1 MNSVLKYPMITEKS
15 SRLQADGQYVFAV
28 ETDANKLEIKQA
40 VEKLKKGINVVSV
53 RTQVIRGKIKRV
65 GAKQGKRA
73 NWKKAIVKLKTG
85 QSLDLFETTT

>member
-1 MNSVLKYPMITEKS
+1 MNTVLKYPMITEKS

-28 ETDANKLEIKQA
+28 ETGANKLEIKQA

-53 RTQVIRGKIKRV
+53 RTQVMRGKVKRV

-73 NWKKAIVKLKTG
+73 NWKKAIVKLKAG